1 MFFER
6 AHFKAPALALVLASL
21 AGTASAQTMDNL
33 NGMWKVKLNGQSV
46 PGNALTE
53 SYNGIRIRLLPDG
66 EPVDLVRNGD
76 VLTSS
81 GATGNGVV
89 TTLEGENNAPVGP
102 QVSLTLAGIDTWQTS
117 DDKISGTWFG
127 KQIELTRDTRAKAPI
142 EIDMAKGDRPWV
154 RFMREVLI
162 PVSAQDRETY
172 HRFDRTYGGRWLK
185 GTQLGATRYWITKG
199 WIKSDDAFN
208 GMIQGYHGVYN
219 TPRNV
224 LSTKLNRLVS
234 ENIREDKTGE
244 IGLALSSL
252 GMYFST
258 ASGGSVRLIVTK
270 NRDSIVYYITDKR
283 SHSRTGLV
291 VNATPTHKPLASSF
305 GKWQNDAGDMTL
317 ADDEPYDRAVLEL
330 MVKSNTSSMNKVSG
344 TGRGAFT
351 DYFGIMAIE
360 DQRGVMF
367 DNDDLDWGRNMTE
380 ASFIISIIRAL
391 SHGEYRQKPVYRD
404 GQIVD
409 SSAKELAMQ
418 VVVQSWGSSGG
429 VLQPGSPSYID
440 TLNGADNALAGGHKG
455 GNDCRV
461 SGMNA
466 MSQQLTKWLRAEHP
480 AVIDRL
486 EAALQ
491 PFAYPV
497 GTDNVLHAMTVT
509 FYDNANFSKCTPAQG
524 DEIVEAGMEMFRTV
538 RKHSREF
545 EAYML
550 ANGVTKSSEWAPRAS
565 GF

>member
-6 AHFKAPALALVLASL
+6 AYSTAPALALMFASL

-33 NGMWKVKLNGQSV
+33 NGMWKVKLNGQTV
-46 PGNALTE
+46 EGNALTE
-53 SYNGIRIRLLPDG
+53 SYHGVRIRLLPDG
-66 EPVDLVRNGD
+66 PVVDLVRNGD

-81 GATGNGVV
+81 GGSGNGFVDN
-89 TTLEGENNAPVGP
+89 LNGETNAAGGP
-102 QVSLTLAGIDTWQTS
+102 QVRLTVAGLETRKTS

-127 KQIELTRDTRAKAPI
+127 KQIELTRDTRSKRPV
-142 EIDMAKGDRPWV
+142 EIDMSTGDRPWV

-162 PVSAQDRETY
+162 PRSAEDRETY
-172 HRFDRTYGGRWLK
+172 HRFDAGRGGAWLK
-185 GTQLGATRYWITKG
+185 GTQLGASRYWITKG
-199 WIKSDDAFN
+199 WIKSDAAFN
-208 GMIQGYHGVYN
+208 GMIQGYNGTYN

-224 LSTKLNRLVS
+224 LSTKLNTLVQ
-234 ENIREDKTGE
+234 ENIRQDKAGE
-244 IGLALSSL
+244 VGLALSSL

-258 ASGGSVRLIVTK
+258 ASGGSVRLVVTK

-283 SHSRTGLV
+283 AHERTGLV

-330 MVKSNTSSMNKVSG
+330 MVKSNTTSMNQVSG

-367 DNDDLDWGRNMTE
+367 GNDGLDWGRNMTE
-380 ASFIISIIRAL
+380 ASFIISIIRSM
-391 SHGEYRQKPVYRD
+391 SHGEYRKRPVYQ
-404 GQIVD
+404 GGEIVESND
-409 SSAKELAMQ
+409 KELDMK
-418 VVVQSWGSSGG
+418 VVVSSWGGPAT
-429 VLQPGSPSYID
+429 LQRGSPSYID

-455 GNDCRV
+455 GNDCQV
-461 SGMNA
+461 HQ
-466 MSQQLTKWLRAEHP
+466 MSTMSELFTKWLRAKQP

-486 EAALQ
+486 EAALK

-497 GTDNVLHAMTVT
+497 GTSNVLHAMTET
-509 FYDNANFSKCTPAQG
+509 FYDNDNFGKCTPAQG
-524 DEIVEAGMEMFRTV
+524 TEIVEAGMEMFRAV
-538 RKHSREF
+538 RKNSKDF
-545 EAYML
+545 EAFIL
-550 ANGVTKSSEWAPRAS
+550 ASGVKKSDEWAPRAS